1 MVISYPCMILNQTHP
16 YTLHRRKKIH
26 KSVLLIASKNNC
38 YLINVNRR
46 RMYGDN
52 SFERQ
57 QGYSYEDRCF
67 GKPKCVLYTI
77 SGFQD
82 TQTFH
87 GSSMNAASW
96 TVIDRLYFSI
106 LKKRLQIPNIHFC
119 IKEYQL
125 IVPELLENNVCPRSM
140 VIARPFQLIKQVKIC
155 G

>member
-1 MVISYPCMILNQTHP
+1 MLVGHHKTDLLYRCWKRGFFLEINKKEKDKSSNSPRRGSSRQL
-16 YTLHRRKKIH
+16 YTAPQKKKSIT
-26 KSVLLIASKNNC
+26 SVLLIVSKNNC
-38 YLINVNRR
+38 YLINVNR

-57 QGYSYEDRCF
+57 QGLSHEDRCF

-77 SGFQD
+77 SGFQG

-106 LKKRLQIPNIHFC
+106 LKKRLYVDT
-119 IKEYQL
+119 EYPFL
-125 IVPELLENNVCPRSM
+125 YERSTS
-140 VIARPFQLIKQVKIC
+140 
-155 G
+155 